1 MIDNPQI
8 TELNEWKELRE
19 LYSDL
24 TDSDRREEVLVH
36 AMTNYFMGR
45 VADYSY
51 MDFNLDIGTLAN
63 QLFEVNNFIT
73 DNAREDVNNFLS
85 KSIRSLFNSNNKY
98 LEKLKIGYDNSE
110 IVENAKISSY
120 KSYAKKNG
128 LLTEDCN

>member
-1 MIDNPQI
+1 
-8 TELNEWKELRE
+8 
-19 LYSDL
+19 
-24 TDSDRREEVLVH
+24 
-36 AMTNYFMGR
+36 
-45 VADYSY
+45 

-128 LLTEDCN
+128 LLTENCN